1 MDHPNWAR
9 IAVMC
14 VFPLVLA
21 LPAAF
26 VLWRKGENALGNIVG
41 MGIIFI
47 IAVWMILLEYSDLG
61 GWTQA
66 CLDQGHVCEPVPS
79 GFIRYAIY
87 AGLGVV
93 EVFVLFSVSLKVEER
108 DRNSGYAPEWKR

>member
-1 MDHPNWAR
+1 MDQPNWLR

-14 VFPLVLA
+14 VLPLALA

-26 VLWRKGENALGNIVG
+26 ALWRRREVALGNIAG
-41 MGIIFI
+41 MGIIFV
-47 IAVWMILLEYSDLG
+47 IAVWLIILEYAELG
-61 GWTQA
+61 RWMQT
-66 CLDQGHVCEPVPS
+66 CLDQGHVCEPTPS
-79 GFIRYAIY
+79 GFVRYAIY
-87 AGLGVV
+87 AGIGVI